1 MFCKS
6 CGAEIPDDAIRCS
19 QCGNDP
25 HDESNQEIKRVQ
37 PEYEFV
43 HAKSRV
49 LAGLLQIF
57 LCFLGAGRFYL
68 GYTMTALL
76 QIFVVI
82 ITSGIGVIWPIIDGI
97 MILGGSVATDAN
109 GQPLS

>member
-25 HDESNQEIKRVQ
+25 HDESKQEIRHVQ

-76 QIFVVI
+76 QIFVTV
-82 ITSGIGVIWPIIDGI
+82 ITSGVGIIWPIVDGI
-97 MILGGSVATDAN
+97 MILSGSVATDAN